1 MEKPMLTLYH
11 APRSRSSRMIWLLEE
26 LAVPYEIKTVS
37 IRRGDGSGAADLAN
51 PHPHGK
57 VPVLTHDGQTVFES
71 PAIMLY
77 LTDTFPKAGLG
88 PLPGDAGRGAY
99 LSLLAYYGD
108 VMEPAFMS
116 KFQNIAVPRGTAG
129 WVVVEEAMDFINK
142 TLAQGDYLLGEKFSA
157 LDVLYGSTF
166 AMFAA
171 TPVLPKTP
179 ALEAYIARCTAR
191 PALARANA
199 RDAAA

>member
-77 LTDTFPKAGLG
+77 LTDAFPKAGLG

-171 TPVLPKTP
+171 TPMLPKTP

>member
-1 MEKPMLTLYH
+1 MLTLYH

-77 LTDTFPKAGLG
+77 LTDAFPKAGLG

-171 TPVLPKTP
+171 TPMLPKTP